1 MKNAKQ
7 AFLASILDE
16 SKGERYGGLLLGK
29 DGEPDRHIIKLPGD
43 NDPANWQAQMEWAK
57 SIGGELPTRRMQSLL
72 IANLK
77 EEFQPTWYWSC
88 EQREAGS
95 AWDQCFNRGDQLWD
109 YTYGK
114 CRAVAVRSVAI

>member
-1 MKNAKQ
+1 MENAKQ
-7 AFLASILDE
+7 AFLTSILKE
-16 SKGERYGGLLLGK
+16 GEKYAGILLGK
-29 DGEPDRHIIKLPGD
+29 NGEPDKHIIKLPGD

-95 AWDQCFNRGDQLWD
+95 AWNQFFFTGSQGWD
-109 YTYGK
+109 CTDDK